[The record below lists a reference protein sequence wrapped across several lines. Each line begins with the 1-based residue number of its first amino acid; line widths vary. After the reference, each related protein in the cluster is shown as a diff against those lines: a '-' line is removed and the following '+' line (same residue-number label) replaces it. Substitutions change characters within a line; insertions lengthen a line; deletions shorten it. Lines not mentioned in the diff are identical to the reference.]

1 MNTIKNP
8 FALSPSKDELPQSH
22 SCFDRLMELLAIRL
36 GCQKTTAKSLVI
48 ATNGFKLCRQS
59 GFTLLE
65 VLVALA
71 ILAIT
76 MAAVSRT
83 ASSSIHH
90 VEALRTRVIA
100 DWVAQ
105 NRLAQHQARGDY
117 PQPGIQNWR
126 GSPSRKKLPV
136 AGRSHRHSQPHHAPH
151 CRQRVCAGRFETYA
165 ARVDRVFGAVSEV
178 TKKCIHHL
186 LHSNYSGASC
196 SSFLPSSLLESSGFP
211 LLPPPSYIPVR
222 LLESRMPS
230 RGSSDTNLKMGTI
243 RWNRNIDQRVS
254 IGSMFLGRIVLS

>member
-1 MNTIKNP
+1 MSTFNNP
-8 FALSPSKDELPQSH
+8 FALSLSKGEH
-22 SCFDRLMELLAIRL
+22 SAKRHSWFDKLMEQLAIRL

-48 ATNGFKLCRQS
+48 TTNGFRLSKQS

-105 NRLAQHQARGDY
+105 NRLAQHQARGDW
-117 PQPGIQNWR
+117 PAPGIQT
-126 GSPSRKKLPV
+126 GEEAQ
-136 AGRSHRHSQPHHAPH
+136 AGQ
-151 CRQRVCAGRFETYA
+151 TYPWQE
-165 ARVDRVFGAVSEV
+165 EV
-178 TKKCIHHL
+178 IATP
-186 LHSNYSGASC
+186 N
-196 SSFLPSSLLESSGFP
+196 PTM
-211 LLPPPSYIPVR
+211 R
-222 LLESRMPS
+222 
-230 RGSSDTNLKMGTI
+230 
-243 RWNRNIDQRVS
+243 
-254 IGSMFLGRIVLS
+254 RIVVSVYAPDDAKHSLRELTGYLVLYPR